1 MQHEEIDEQVYF
13 LDEEDLRVFAI
24 DKLKLKAETIQNYIL
39 PKLEHLLKES
49 VQYINKVFDTSVF
62 DNHSTVSFS
71 PNYRKE
77 RKTDYFMDY
86 HFASYSLG
94 GTRKPIWKG
103 VTKEDEKSMHIIP
116 PYFGFILTEEGLAIF
131 LDLSN
136 RNQKNN
142 EFFKYYDFT
151 KFYLQEILRLCN
163 FSDVKFNLYDYSDGI
178 YSLLLS
184 YDEILDDI
192 IENGYN
198 NNIEYSFR
206 KEIKLPLGEDGLN
219 DIKITMASL
228 YPIYASFID
237 ISLGVDESF
246 YELSEK
252 FVDALCELES
262 CEFDDDEAPISDA
275 EHPSP
280 ADAEFEARA
289 IDAFKPRY
297 GLRWQVFERDNFRCV
312 ACGKSAHDGILLHVD
327 HIIPRSKGGTNTI
340 DNYQTLCN
348 ECNLGKSNK
357 STRDLRKQSL
367 AQKNYS

>member
-103 VTKEDEKSMHIIP
+103 VTKE
-116 PYFGFILTEEGLAIF
+116 G
-131 LDLSN
+131 
-136 RNQKNN
+136 
-142 EFFKYYDFT
+142 
-151 KFYLQEILRLCN
+151 
-163 FSDVKFNLYDYSDGI
+163 
-178 YSLLLS
+178 
-184 YDEILDDI
+184 
-192 IENGYN
+192 
-198 NNIEYSFR
+198 
-206 KEIKLPLGEDGLN
+206 
-219 DIKITMASL
+219 
-228 YPIYASFID
+228 
-237 ISLGVDESF
+237 
-246 YELSEK
+246 EK

-262 CEFDDDEAPISDA
+262 CEFDDDEAPIADA

-312 ACGKSAHDGILLHVD
+312 AC
-327 HIIPRSKGGTNTI
+327 
-340 DNYQTLCN
+340 
-348 ECNLGKSNK
+348 
-357 STRDLRKQSL
+357 
-367 AQKNYS
+367 